1 MSDSIERISPE
12 YLKTQ
17 EEMHTGFHKGMQY
30 GSISYVLWD
39 ILIKPIVEKTNAK
52 SVFDYGCGKQYLR
65 EYFEDMGIEYTGY
78 DPAIEK
84 YSTLDLSKQYDLVI
98 SIDVMEH
105 VEVEY
110 QETILEDM
118 SKLSKGFI
126 LITISPC
133 WAKKVLSDGRNAH
146 ICQAGPSYWLP
157 KICKYSEPIHLAN
170 CLEDIP
176 GFYVLSRKKIKKP
189 IINQMGTTWNGSFKE
204 TEFQAKKIGVP
215 IQTPL
220 PADDT
225 CQLEWAKI
233 NAPEMFQQNN

>member
-118 SKLSKGFI
+118 AKLSKGFHSNNNFSM
-126 LITISPC
+126 LG
-133 WAKKVLSDGRNAH
+133 KKVLSDGRNAH

-176 GFYVLSRKKIKKP
+176 GFYVLSRKKKKP
-189 IINQMGTTWNGSFKE
+189 IINQMGTTWNGSFEE
-204 TEFQAKKIGVP
+204 TNSRAKKNWCSDKD
-215 IQTPL
+215 TL
-220 PADDT
+220 PTDDT
-225 CQLEWAKI
+225 SQLEWAK
-233 NAPEMFQQNN
+233 